1 MKPADFTYGKG
12 VTAVRG
18 VKEVRAAS
26 SLLS

>member
-18 VKEVRAAS
+18 VKEVHAAS